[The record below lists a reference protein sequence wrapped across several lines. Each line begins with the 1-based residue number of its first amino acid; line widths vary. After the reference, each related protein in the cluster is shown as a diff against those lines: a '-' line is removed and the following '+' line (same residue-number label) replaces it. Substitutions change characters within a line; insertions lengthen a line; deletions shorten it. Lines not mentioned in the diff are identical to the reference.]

1 MGKSSGYFIYDRN
14 EMLEFIPLSAKKILD
29 VGCGEGVFINQIKKR
44 QEIEAWGVEINT
56 DIADKAKPVF
66 HKLYNAAIEDV
77 IPQLPKNYF
86 DCIIFNDVLEH
97 TVNPLLILKLIKEN
111 LKQDACIVSSI
122 PNVRYMPNLYQL
134 LIHKDW
140 KYDEKGGILD
150 DTHLRFFTK
159 KSIIRLFDDAGY
171 QIDILKG
178 INPIELFKYKLL
190 FALSFG
196 FLDDTKYLQFASRI
210 IKK

>member
-14 EMLEFIPLSAKKILD
+14 EMLEFVPLSAKKILD
-29 VGCGEGVFINQIKKR
+29 VGCGEGVFINQIKNR

-178 INPIELFKYKLL
+178 INPIELLKYKIL